1 MSDACQVDFYVLASS
16 GLSAERLAC
25 RLAMMA
31 WEQGHKVVVLTA
43 SEKDAATLDE
53 IMWDFPAGRFL
64 PHSRVETDVETPVR
78 IETHG
83 ADIAVERDLVIN
95 LTDHPVS
102 DPERF
107 SRLLEIVP
115 GEEQRRK
122 ASRQKFRA
130 YRDLGLD
137 PLSHQIGK

>member
-1 MSDACQVDFYVLASS
+1 MGDACQVDFYVLASS
-16 GLSAERLAC
+16 NLSAERLAC

-43 SEKDAATLDE
+43 SDKDAATLDE

-64 PHSRVETDVETPVR
+64 PHSRAEEDVETPVR
-78 IETHG
+78 IEIQG
-83 ADIAVERDLVIN
+83 ADISAERDLVIN
-95 LTDHPVS
+95 LTDQPVS

-107 SRLLEIVP
+107 GRLLEIVP
-115 GEEQRRK
+115 GEEHRRI

-130 YRDLGLD
+130 YRDIGLE
-137 PLSHQIGK
+137 PVSHQIAK